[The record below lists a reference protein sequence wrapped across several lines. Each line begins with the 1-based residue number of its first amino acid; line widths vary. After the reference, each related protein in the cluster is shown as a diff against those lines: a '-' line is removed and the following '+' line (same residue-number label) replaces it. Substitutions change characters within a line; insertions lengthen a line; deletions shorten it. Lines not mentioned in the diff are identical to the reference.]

1 MSKSQEKKEVMTVL
15 YEQTVFDR
23 PFKVYG
29 TPQEPLFLAKDV
41 ARMLGHSQVS
51 RMIESIDED
60 EKEVNI
66 VHTPGGPQ
74 EMWFLTERGL
84 YEVLFRSRKP
94 IAKEFKAKVKD
105 ILYSIRTTGQY
116 GVAGGTDEYES
127 VTAVLKLLTAGLQGL
142 SETQRQ
148 VVTRLEQLE
157 KRRTAKPT
165 LSFPLF
171 PKPDLLE
178 RDETINRWM
187 LSSKVCEL
195 SELTGRTGNSI
206 LHQLYIMLEKEFGIS
221 MNEITGEYRRTS
233 GDRTAS
239 TFCAVASQKEL
250 YFASLDAL
258 SMAIKE
264 NSVFK

>member
-1 MSKSQEKKEVMTVL
+1 MTVL
-15 YEQTVFDR
+15 YEQEVFDR

-51 RMIESIDED
+51 RMIESIDPD
-60 EKEVNI
+60 EKVKVNNLHLDGRPDGSGQG
-66 VHTPGGPQ
+66 V
-74 EMWFLTERGL
+74 WFLTERGL

-94 IAKEFKAKVKD
+94 IAKEFKSKVKD

-116 GVAGGTDEYES
+116 VVAGGTDEYES
-127 VTAVLKLLTAGLQGL
+127 IMAVLKLLTAGLQGL
-142 SETQRQ
+142 SETQHQ

-157 KRRTAKPT
+157 KRRVTKPT

-178 RDETINRWM
+178 RDDTINRWM

-221 MNEITGEYRRTS
+221 MNEITSEYRRTS

-239 TFCAVASQKEL
+239 TFCAVASQKQL

-258 SMAIKE
+258 NMAIKE

>member
-15 YEQTVFDR
+15 YEQEVFDR

-41 ARMLGHSQVS
+41 AAMLEHKDVTS
-51 RMIESIDED
+51 MIRSIDAE
-60 EKEVNI
+60 EKLLRSI
-66 VHTPGGPQ
+66 SGTGQ
-74 EMWFLTERGL
+74 SREMWFLTDRGL

-94 IAKEFKAKVKD
+94 IAKEFKSKVKD

-116 GVAGGTDEYES
+116 GVAVGTDEYES

-157 KRRTAKPT
+157 KRRTTKPT
-165 LSFPLF
+165 LPFPLF

-178 RDETINRWM
+178 RDDTINRWM

-221 MNEITGEYRRTS
+221 MNEITSEYRRTS

-239 TFCAVASQKEL
+239 TFCAVASQKQL

-258 SMAIKE
+258 NMAIKE